1 MEPMVLVLGA
11 VALIVACA
19 VFSRRT
25 GIASPLILLLV
36 GIAISYTPI
45 VPDFEVDPEWILA
58 GVLPPLLYSA
68 AVNVPVMDLRRNL
81 KPIAGLS
88 VTLVLLT
95 SVATGYVIY
104 WLIPDLNLAASIAL
118 GAVIRPTAAVA
129 ATSIG

>member
-58 GVLPPLLYSA
+58 GVLPPLLY
-68 AVNVPVMDLRRNL
+68 
-81 KPIAGLS
+81 
-88 VTLVLLT
+88 
-95 SVATGYVIY
+95 
-104 WLIPDLNLAASIAL
+104 
-118 GAVIRPTAAVA
+118 
-129 ATSIG
+129 